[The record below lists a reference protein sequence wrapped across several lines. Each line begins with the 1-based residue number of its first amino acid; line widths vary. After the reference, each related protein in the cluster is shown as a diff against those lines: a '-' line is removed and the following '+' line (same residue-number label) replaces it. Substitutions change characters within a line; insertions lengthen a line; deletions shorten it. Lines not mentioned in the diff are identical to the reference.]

1 MAVGTVCIEVS
12 TLLLSTVLIAVKVS
26 PECCDLAQGT
36 QGMTT
41 GNSIAPT
48 LWN

>member
-1 MAVGTVCIEVS
+1 MAVGTASVEVS

-36 QGMTT
+36 QGVTT